1 MARGGFPKRHTDTSG
16 LGGKEWQIAWSLVT
30 EAIHIENNQGSL
42 SAIIG
47 GRGVGKT
54 QMATA
59 IARSVC
65 VQESCKRPMKDTPAV
80 YDKAMGIFIAIRQA
94 MKTDEGELTAI
105 RKYVTPR
112 LLVIDEIQERG
123 ETEWEDRVLTH
134 IIDKRYDDPSKHTII
149 VGNCTPESAAKALGS
164 SVVSRIKERGQFIVC
179 DWASFR

>member
-1 MARGGFPKRHTDTSG
+1 MARGGFPKRHTDT
-16 LGGKEWQIAWSLVT
+16 KWNPAPAWVDGWTVLLRTV
-30 EAIHIENNQGSL
+30 AGDGGSL
-42 SAIIG
+42 SAIVG

-59 IARSVC
+59 IARLVC
-65 VQESCKRPMKDTPAV
+65 VDESSKKPMKDTPSV
-80 YDKAMGIFIAIRQA
+80 YDKAMGIFVAIRQA
-94 MKTDEGELTAI
+94 MKTDEGELSAI

-179 DWASFR
+179 DWPSFR